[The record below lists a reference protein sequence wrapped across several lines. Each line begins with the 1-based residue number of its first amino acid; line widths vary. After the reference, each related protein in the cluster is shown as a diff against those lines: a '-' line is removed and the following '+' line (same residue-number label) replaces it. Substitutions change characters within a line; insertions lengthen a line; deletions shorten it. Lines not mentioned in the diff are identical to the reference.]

1 MVWQLRDVAVR
12 RCGWRA
18 RLESRGSGCEVCECV
33 VGWVCVKKR
42 VLQEVVYEYMR
53 TGVKV

>member
-42 VLQEVVYEYMR
+42 VLQES
-53 TGVKV
+53 GVQVKMY